1 MKTPYET
8 MFLLPPTISEE
19 EIDAFMGRLRES
31 VEKKYGEVMLIEKQ
45 GVKKTSYAVNKLN
58 SAYYILFQYKGRGE
72 TISEVERLLK
82 NSDEVMKY
90 LSTKITSKP
99 GKPEPKK
106 IEATPAPETAEPVAA
121 TETAEPVAA
130 TETAEPVAAI
140 ETPVPPAQEAPLAGN
155 GTQE

>member
-8 MFLLPPTISEE
+8 MFLMPPTMSEDK
-19 EIDAFMGRLRES
+19 IDEFVGRLQES
-31 VEKKYGEVMLIEKQ
+31 VEKKHGEVTLVEKM
-45 GVKKTSYAVNKLN
+45 GVKKTTYAVNKLN
-58 SAYYILFQYKGRGE
+58 SAYYILLQYKGRGE

-106 IEATPAPETAEPVAA
+106 TQEVPAPETAEPVAA
-121 TETAEPVAA
+121 TETAEPVIA
-130 TETAEPVAAI
+130 TETA
-140 ETPVPPAQEAPLAGN
+140 VPPAKEIPLAGN